1 MINEFLFRTA
11 VDESIPFNTNMKVLY
26 SAHSLCHTFAL

>member
-11 VDESIPFNTNMKVLY
+11 VDESIPFNTNMKVVF
-26 SAHSLCHTFAL
+26 ST